1 MKSFACL
8 NRVAGYGKKRLPDE
22 KVHHA
27 QQELQTKIRVLR
39 QNLSLPLKAIAD
51 QEERLA
57 LCIEK
62 ERRIRSQSQVVD
74 AERMVDEKIGAVL
87 KSLSSDIS
95 QCRREIKRIESK
107 QGKDLYRLRRYEHEW
122 LRLQGKDY
130 VYQIDVE
137 LDQIMAYFR
146 IALVNLSS
154 WFLNE
159 CLSRH
164 SMSLAK
170 FLHNILLTPA
180 EIELTKDVRRIKL
193 KRNPKDPEGM
203 AELEPALKRL
213 NEFEIKHL
221 DGKRIEFEMV

>member
-1 MKSFACL
+1 
-8 NRVAGYGKKRLPDE
+8 
-22 KVHHA
+22 
-27 QQELQTKIRVLR
+27 
-39 QNLSLPLKAIAD
+39 
-51 QEERLA
+51 
-57 LCIEK
+57 
-62 ERRIRSQSQVVD
+62 
-74 AERMVDEKIGAVL
+74 MVDEKTGAVL

-107 QGKDLYRLRRYEHEW
+107 QGKDLYRLRRYEPEW

-130 VYQIDVE
+130 VYQIDGE

-180 EIELTKDVRRIKL
+180 EIELSKDVRRIKL

-213 NEFEIKHL
+213 NELEIKHL

>member
-1 MKSFACL
+1 M
-8 NRVAGYGKKRLPDE
+8 
-22 KVHHA
+22 
-27 QQELQTKIRVLR
+27 LR
-39 QNLSLPLKAIAD
+39 QNLNLPLNAIAD

-57 LCIEK
+57 LCIGK
-62 ERRIRSQSQVVD
+62 ERRIRSPRQVLD
-74 AERMVDEKIGAVL
+74 GTRIVDEKAGAVL

-95 QCRREIKRIESK
+95 QCRREIKLIESK
-107 QGKDLYRLRRYEHEW
+107 QGKDLYRLRRYEYEW
-122 LRLQGKDY
+122 LRLQGKDN
-130 VYQIDVE
+130 VYRIDVE

-159 CLSRH
+159 CLARH

-170 FLHNILLTPA
+170 FLHNVLLIPA

-213 NEFEIKHL
+213 NELEVKHL
-221 DGKRIEFEMV
+221 DGKRIEVMVI